1 VYLVSMSF
9 TRTHIRE
16 FENATTARVSCSR
29 LVAQVHRRW
38 EMGERDGRE
47 SFVEDMAAWLNRR
60 PVVEA
65 DGKATSLMQDYN
77 DL

>member
-1 VYLVSMSF
+1 M
-9 TRTHIRE
+9 
-16 FENATTARVSCSR
+16 
-29 LVAQVHRRW
+29 
-38 EMGERDGRE
+38 

-65 DGKATSLMQDYN
+65 DGKATSLMRDYN